1 MKRTLA
7 TAGHMALAAA
17 PRLHA
22 ACGADAAYSW
32 HVNPSIHSVN
42 QTATVMDVFDTS
54 KPARRP
60 KESSP

>member
-7 TAGHMALAAA
+7 TAGHMAHAAA

-22 ACGADAAYSW
+22 ACGDGAAYSW
-32 HVNPSIHSVN
+32 HVNPSIHPAN

>member
-22 ACGADAAYSW
+22 VCGADAAYSW
-32 HVNPSIHSVN
+32 PVNPSIHPVN
-42 QTATVMDVFDTS
+42 QTATAMDVFDTS

>member
-7 TAGHMALAAA
+7 TAGLQATVAA

-22 ACGADAAYSW
+22 GCAMAAYPW
-32 HVNPSIHSVN
+32 HVAESLRPVN
-42 QTATVMDVFDTS
+42 HTSTDVFDAA

>member
-17 PRLHA
+17 PRLDA
-22 ACGADAAYSW
+22 DCGQAAAYSW
-32 HVNPSIHSVN
+32 HVTSSIRPVDP
-42 QTATVMDVFDTS
+42 TVMDVFDTS

>member
-7 TAGHMALAAA
+7 TAGLQANAAA

-22 ACGADAAYSW
+22 GCAMAAYPW
-32 HVNPSIHSVN
+32 HVDESIRPVN
-42 QTATVMDVFDTS
+42 QTSTDVFDAS
-54 KPARRP
+54 KPSRRP

>member
-17 PRLHA
+17 PRLDA
-22 ACGADAAYSW
+22 GCGVAAAYSW
-32 HVNPSIHSVN
+32 PVDPSIHQVN

>member
-7 TAGHMALAAA
+7 TAGHMAHAAA
-17 PRLHA
+17 PRLRA
-22 ACGADAAYSW
+22 ACDAGSAYSW
-32 HVNPSIHSVN
+32 HVIPSIHPVN
-42 QTATVMDVFDTS
+42 QTANAIDVFDTS

>member
-7 TAGHMALAAA
+7 TAGLEAIAAA

-22 ACGADAAYSW
+22 GCAMAAYPW
-32 HVNPSIHSVN
+32 HVDASIRPVN
-42 QTATVMDVFDTS
+42 QTSPVVFDTS
-54 KPARRP
+54 KPSRRP